1 MATIDLGG
9 GNTTPKSM
17 LDLATGVICECGNDQ
32 FEQSFYLL
40 EVSNPNNIG
49 GPKGI
54 NPVGIFTC
62 KKCGKLAQPLLDNP
76 QFMAILGLIKEAH
89 NKQEEYVKFEEKPL
103 DDKEIKFDTKNKLNS

>member
-9 GNTTPKSM
+9 GNSTPKSM
-17 LDLATGVICECGNDQ
+17 LDLATGVVCECGNHT
-32 FEQSFYLL
+32 FEQTFYLL

-62 KKCGKLAQPLLDNP
+62 TKCGKIAQPLLDNP
-76 QFMAILGLIKEAH
+76 QFMAIQSLIDDALVKH
-89 NKQEEYVKFEEKPL
+89 SEYVKFEENPTTE
-103 DDKEIKFDTKNKLNS
+103 EIKFKEEEKLNS